1 MENVK
6 LKSRFTGDLRPFQFS
21 ILHFT
26 FTRLLVLGLAGILV
40 TACWPSRIGFRDDSM
55 PAEWKV
61 FFVEPLELNAATA
74 PANYSAVL
82 TESLRSGIQNNTRLK
97 TGSDPD
103 KAEVQITGT
112 IISYSTSPQALTEGD
127 NAARSR
133 LTISANFTI
142 ITPTQGLEKM
152 TVTSTRFAD
161 YDANQN
167 LSDVENDLIE
177 EINRLI
183 VQDVINKLLSNW

>member
-1 MENVK
+1 M
-6 LKSRFTGDLRPFQFS
+6 RPFQFTFFNFQFAA
-21 ILHFT
+21 ILSV
-26 FTRLLVLGLAGILV
+26 VLIIAS
-40 TACWPSRIGFRDDSM
+40 ACWPSSIAFRDASY
-55 PAEWKV
+55 PEEWKV

-82 TESLRSGIQNNTRLK
+82 TESLRTGIQNNTRLK
-97 TGSDPD
+97 IGSNPD
-103 KAEVQITGT
+103 QAQVQITG
-112 IISYSTSPQALTEGD
+112 IITSYATSPQALTEGD
-127 NAARSR
+127 NAARNR

-161 YDANQN
+161 YDSNQN

-177 EINRLI
+177 EINKLI
-183 VQDVINKLLSNW
+183 VQDVINKLSSNW